1 MVPHFEQSESPRP
14 NPRGCMTHPG
24 PHVARHSATSLDGS
38 IPLRSLQRTPRTP
51 PVRDS
56 SPLECHNELTALRHE
71 IATLMK
77 ANASLHTRL
86 SNTREPSFGASCL
99 AGVDLEASSTSWIE
113 QRKVLEDCVKKLSG
127 ECHDLEVEQTLLET
141 SGEPSLM
148 TLIRDGDDLRA
159 RLHATGLA
167 RSAAEGR
174 IQVSENALM
183 RTRGELEERRRK
195 VANDLAQDRICPW
208 LVQEVDVLLRELST
222 ARTSL
227 KVADSKFALRRG
239 KVSQEELH
247 YSEVKAEY
255 DAVASANDVLRSELE
270 SVREHIET
278 GRQNA
283 RTAEVELEELQRK
296 VNREELS
303 SEKEICELRS
313 QASVIERALSECK
326 ALADSQRS
334 RTEGV
339 LLEEAAIRI
348 SHEERAQEAQRR
360 TDAERDVEVLQAE
373 VEELQAEQADIGRQL
388 SQAQAS
394 RSELLAHEKDS
405 SLRSDRALRQLA
417 LERSRA
423 TEIHRVCQ
431 EAVLDA
437 EGRIQVLL
445 QQVRDEQQQNMEVAQ
460 ELAMAR
466 ESAGDMS
473 PAGSRERWNSV
484 DRQLREM
491 EALRQWKDDSLVAL
505 QNMRNDMGAAQQRY
519 KEQLE
524 YNHMLQ
530 EKLGQMGQKA
540 RAAMSG
546 FLLPADP
553 GSSDASQAQPIDPI
567 RSDGL
572 FSSTAPLVVEH
583 SSARS
588 AAPPAMEHSIGR
600 RLSSTESIL
609 APGDSARGRL
619 IRYPRNDLPEHLA
632 EDGPAFYRHDALIGP
647 DVPEREET
655 DGRFS
660 TVLDDACRTTPMRE
674 GAYGTGQCPRPVDGP
689 FWKAHCE
696 RREGRRPS
704 PARRRQDTPPRTR
717 VSSASG
723 ARGARAASMGSLR
736 RRSTTGAR

>member
-1 MVPHFEQSESPRP
+1 
-14 NPRGCMTHPG
+14 
-24 PHVARHSATSLDGS
+24 
-38 IPLRSLQRTPRTP
+38 
-51 PVRDS
+51 
-56 SPLECHNELTALRHE
+56 
-71 IATLMK
+71 
-77 ANASLHTRL
+77 
-86 SNTREPSFGASCL
+86 
-99 AGVDLEASSTSWIE
+99 
-113 QRKVLEDCVKKLSG
+113 
-127 ECHDLEVEQTLLET
+127 
-141 SGEPSLM
+141 
-148 TLIRDGDDLRA
+148 
-159 RLHATGLA
+159 
-167 RSAAEGR
+167 
-174 IQVSENALM
+174 
-183 RTRGELEERRRK
+183 
-195 VANDLAQDRICPW
+195 
-208 LVQEVDVLLRELST
+208 
-222 ARTSL
+222 
-227 KVADSKFALRRG
+227 
-239 KVSQEELH
+239 
-247 YSEVKAEY
+247 
-255 DAVASANDVLRSELE
+255 
-270 SVREHIET
+270 
-278 GRQNA
+278 
-283 RTAEVELEELQRK
+283 
-296 VNREELS
+296 
-303 SEKEICELRS
+303 
-313 QASVIERALSECK
+313 
-326 ALADSQRS
+326 
-334 RTEGV
+334 
-339 LLEEAAIRI
+339 
-348 SHEERAQEAQRR
+348 
-360 TDAERDVEVLQAE
+360 
-373 VEELQAEQADIGRQL
+373 
-388 SQAQAS
+388 
-394 RSELLAHEKDS
+394 
-405 SLRSDRALRQLA
+405 
-417 LERSRA
+417 
-423 TEIHRVCQ
+423 
-431 EAVLDA
+431 
-437 EGRIQVLL
+437 
-445 QQVRDEQQQNMEVAQ
+445 
-460 ELAMAR
+460 MAR

-588 AAPPAMEHSIGR
+588 TAPPAMEHSIGR